1 MKGEYTMDF
10 LTVKPRYLIRDM
22 QDEMSKM
29 IESVFEDFGIT
40 ENRKNKSEG
49 YWMPAV
55 EFSENDNNFELK
67 AELPGMTKDDI
78 EVEISNSNIVIK
90 GETKQEKEEKTENI
104 YRSEFRYGKFL
115 RTIPLPAEIKSDEA
129 KAAFKDGILKITAPK
144 AHTEMMKLNK
154 LSIE

>member
-1 MKGEYTMDF
+1 MDF

-40 ENRKNKSEG
+40 ENKKNKTG
-49 YWMPAV
+49 NYWMPAI
-55 EFSENDNNFELK
+55 ELLEKNNEYEVK
-67 AELPGMTKDDI
+67 AELPGMSKDDV
-78 EVEISNSNIVIK
+78 EVEISNNNIIIR

-115 RTIPLPAEIKSDEA
+115 RTIPLPSEIKSDEA
-129 KAAFKDGILKITAPK
+129 KASFKEGILKINAPK
-144 AHTEMMKLNK
+144 AQEETKKLNK
-154 LSIE
+154 LTIE